1 MRLKNIKPVLTE
13 DLKYFRVDVSEY
25 SVRISDISIDID
37 DSVRKYEMQAE
48 MNAWRTL
55 DAETSKELERKYRQK
70 SKELLATQQQ
80 ELKEIAMA
88 FYNLVQAKTVLYGEQ
103 RKALVDEIFKT
114 K

>member
-13 DLKYFRVDVSEY
+13 NLQYFRVDVTDY

-37 DSVRKYEMQAE
+37 DSVRKHERQVEMD
-48 MNAWRTL
+48 AWRTL
-55 DAETSKELERKYRQK
+55 DAETLNELERKYRQK

-80 ELKEIAMA
+80 VLKEIAMA
-88 FYNLVQAKTVLYGEQ
+88 FYNLVQAKAVLYGEQ